1 MDEFSEPFELSEPMP
16 CYEFNA
22 TLSTPQ
28 DDGRCIHCRKFL
40 TLECPYISHFV
51 GEDEE

>member
-1 MDEFSEPFELSEPMP
+1 MEPFELTEPMP

-22 TLSTPQ
+22 ALQPNS
-28 DDGRCIHCRKFL
+28 DDGRCTHCRKYL
-40 TLECPYISHFV
+40 TLECPYISHFL